1 MTPEPLVSVC
11 IAVFNCERYI
21 GRAIRSAL
29 NQTLEDFEV
38 LVVDN
43 ASTDNTVGVVES
55 IGNPRIRLVRN
66 QTNIGPCLNWNR
78 SIEDARGT
86 FIKMLGADDIL
97 YPTCL
102 ERQIAAFR
110 GPRGDSTAL
119 ACFPRDIIDS
129 SGRVRLRAHGWRV
142 GLPRR
147 VPGREAIR
155 IMARRGRNMIGEPL
169 TTFFRRRDAVDLGCF
184 SPDIEQRLP
193 FCLDWDLWCRLLQRG
208 DLYICRDVLGAFRVN
223 EGSNSLN
230 LVDQFARNDR
240 EFVADLRRNG
250 YAEISAWDCWLG
262 AMHARKDALL
272 RRAFYKYMEL
282 SRQRSGAGT
291 HGQTDQA

>member
-1 MTPEPLVSVC
+1 MTSHPLVSVC

-21 GRAIRSAL
+21 GQAIRSAL
-29 NQTLEDFEV
+29 NQTFNDFEV

-55 IGNPRIRLVRN
+55 IGDPRIRLIRN
-66 QTNIGPCLNWNR
+66 PTNIGPCLNWNR
-78 SIEDARGT
+78 SIEEARGT
-86 FIKMLGADDIL
+86 FIKMLGADDLL

-102 ERQIAAFR
+102 ERQIVAFH
-110 GPRGDSTAL
+110 GPLGESMAL

-129 SGRVRLRAHGWRV
+129 AGRVRLRAHGWRADE
-142 GLPRR
+142 PRR
-147 VPGREAIR
+147 IPGREAIR
-155 IMARRGRNMIGEPL
+155 IMARRGRNTIGEPV
-169 TTFFRRRDAVDLGCF
+169 TTFFRRRDAVALGCF

-208 DLYICRDVLGAFRVN
+208 DLFVCPNVLGAFRVN

-240 EFVADLRRNG
+240 DFVAYLQRNG
-250 YAEISAWDCWLG
+250 YADISAWDYWLG
-262 AMHARKDALL
+262 AMRSRKDALL
-272 RRAFYKYMEL
+272 RRAFYRYMAL
-282 SRQRSGAGT
+282 TGQRPGIVAPPP
-291 HGQTDQA
+291 A